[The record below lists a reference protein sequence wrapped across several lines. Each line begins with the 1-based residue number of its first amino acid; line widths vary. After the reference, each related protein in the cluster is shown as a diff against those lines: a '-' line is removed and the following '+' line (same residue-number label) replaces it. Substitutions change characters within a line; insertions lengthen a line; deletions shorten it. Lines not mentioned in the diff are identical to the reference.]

1 MWFRPPTQIA
11 QFAQP
16 VQLVQLAQFV
26 ALVNVIAS
34 TFLLSLRVKRA
45 HTSLVDNACSAWAFT
60 TNLEQL
66 ASACG
71 ARSQCRLGS
80 RALPACVADVPGVNP
95 DRERFSTPSTYST
108 ATACAFSPIERCC
121 TSL

>member
-71 ARSQCRLGS
+71 ARLASADWD
-80 RALPACVADVPGVNP
+80 RARCQRVW
-95 DRERFSTPSTYST
+95 RTY
-108 ATACAFSPIERCC
+108 PV
-121 TSL
+121 